1 MSEQDEAQE
10 CELITILCLLLTSK
24 HINKNHIGFRS
35 DTNLANLKN
44 TKGPEAE
51 KLKKNFKNYLKK
63 KIWAL
68 YNVTWK

>member
-44 TKGPEAE
+44 AKGPKGE